1 MEVLYISI
9 NITPDEI
16 TICSIHWRQVLE
28 EYEDL
33 GQYILQ
39 IDQRPNETAWE
50 MIRPLISQALDGL
63 GLDFAGIDLS
73 GVTSCRIW
81 LGERYCGDNPTNPN
95 QWRLKLNLAN
105 GREIQGG
112 LGVGPESQVFRES
125 LVSYLTHPN
134 ILGFKL
140 KAGQFS
146 PVQDNQDVNRLVGEI
161 QDALQ
166 ARKEAQEKS
175 QGDGPKLPPG
185 RY

>member
-1 MEVLYISI
+1 MVATSSIVNMYISI

-16 TICSIHWRQVLE
+16 TM
-28 EYEDL
+28 EYDDL
-33 GQYILQ
+33 GLYGLQ
-39 IDQRPNETAWE
+39 IDQRANETAWE

-81 LGERYCGDNPTNPN
+81 FERCCGDNPTNPN

-140 KAGQFS
+140 EAGQFS
-146 PVQDNQDVNRLVGEI
+146 PVQEDQDVNRLVGEI

-175 QGDGPKLPPG
+175 QGDGPKLAPG

>member
-16 TICSIHWRQVLE
+16 TIWYEE

-33 GQYILQ
+33 GQYRLQ
-39 IDQRPNETAWE
+39 IDQRTNETAWE
-50 MIRPLISQALDGL
+50 MIRPLISQALDGP

-81 LGERYCGDNPTNPN
+81 LGERSQSNPN

-166 ARKEAQEKS
+166 ARKEAQEKY